1 MGEETMNFEGTEWPI
16 YEPKKSRKSQLIET
30 GVITGIVCLTL
41 LYFVVWHFRD
51 NRKIKNSSKECPK
64 TKENYKPHTYD
75 TITASRTIAC
85 ELNDYS
91 AAETPKLMRPN
102 SVPYQVI

>member
-1 MGEETMNFEGTEWPI
+1 MSLTEWPI
-16 YEPKKSRKSQLIET
+16 YVPKKSRQSQLIET

-41 LYFVVWHFRD
+41 LCFIVWHFRD
-51 NRKIKNSSKECPK
+51 NRKIKKSAKECPK
-64 TKENYKPHTYD
+64 AKENYTPHSYD
-75 TITASRTIAC
+75 TITASRTIAF

-102 SVPYQVI
+102 SVPDYAM